1 MSIAVAMGTGWQSG
15 YHTAMRILI
24 LALLFCLSLLARADG
39 LPDLGDAS
47 ETVLSPQQERQIGEQ
62 SMLQI
67 RADKDYLGDSE
78 INDYLNQLGYRLVSN
93 SNDPGQAFEFF
104 ALDDNAINAFALP
117 GGFIGVNSGLIIL
130 AQSESELAAVMAHEI
145 AHVTQHHLARM
156 VASQK
161 IDSLTSM
168 AAIAVAILA
177 ARTNPQASQA
187 AIVGAGASSMQ
198 RQLNY
203 TRQHEQEADR
213 IGLETLEKSGFDVRA
228 MPAFFQLMQR
238 STRLLDNN
246 TPSWL
251 LTHPVTTER
260 IADIEN
266 RIQNLPYKQVPSS
279 LDFQLVRAKLMV
291 TAKTPHVAIEYFQDA
306 LGPDKFG
313 NPVMQRYGLTEALFQ
328 TGKIQEASQ
337 QLAILR
343 RQSGPN
349 DMIDTLSGQI
359 YRAEGMPDTRLADFY
374 RKAIQAFPQHRALTY
389 DYADLLI
396 DEKRYDEALKQL
408 DDRISTYPNDARL
421 YELEARTYAAL
432 GKPQEEHHA
441 QAYAYYLHGDLQGA
455 IQQLELAK
463 QSGSDYYQLSIIDSE
478 LRQFRQMMPAVRK
491 R

>member
-1 MSIAVAMGTGWQSG
+1 MSIAVVMGTGWQSG

-24 LALLFCLSLLARADG
+24 LALLCCLPSLAGADG

-47 ETVLSPQQERQIGEQ
+47 EIALSPQQERQIGEQ

-78 INDYLNQLGYRLVSN
+78 INDYLNRLGYRLVSN
-93 SNDPGQAFEFF
+93 SNDPGQTFEFF
-104 ALDDNAINAFALP
+104 AINDNTINAFALP
-117 GGFIGVNSGLIIL
+117 GGFIGVNTGLIIL

-156 VASQK
+156 VAKQK

-168 AAIAVAILA
+168 AALAVAILA

-203 TRQHEQEADR
+203 TRQHEKEADR
-213 IGLETLEKSGFDVRA
+213 IGLETLEKSGFNVRA
-228 MPAFFQLMQR
+228 MPAFFQLMQN

-266 RIQNLPYKQVPSS
+266 RIQDLPYKQVPDS

-291 TAKTPHVAIEYFQDA
+291 SAKTPRVAIRYFQDA
-306 LGPDKFG
+306 LGPNKFG

-328 TGKIQEASQ
+328 AGDVQQASQ

-343 RQSGPN
+343 QQSGPN

-359 YRAEGMPDTRLADFY
+359 YRAEGMSGAKLVAFY
-374 RKAIQAFPQHRALTY
+374 KNATQAFPQHRALAY

-441 QAYAYYLHGDLQGA
+441 QAYAYYLHGDLHGA
-455 IQQLELAK
+455 IQQLQLAK

-478 LRQFRQMMPAVRK
+478 LKQFRTMLPAKARQ
-491 R
+491 

>member
-1 MSIAVAMGTGWQSG
+1 MGTEWQSG
-15 YHTAMRILI
+15 YHIAMRIFI
-24 LALLFCLSLLARADG
+24 LALLCCLSRLAGADG
-39 LPDLGDAS
+39 LPDLGDSS
-47 ETVLSPQQERQIGEQ
+47 ETALSPQQERQIGEQ

-67 RADKDYLGDSE
+67 RAGKHYLGDSE
-78 INDYLNQLGYRLVSN
+78 VNDYLNRLGYRLVSN
-93 SNDPGQAFEFF
+93 SNDPGQPFEFF
-104 ALDDNAINAFALP
+104 AVNDNTINAFAMP
-117 GGFIGVNSGLIIL
+117 GGFIGVNTGLIIL

-161 IDSLTSM
+161 LNSLTSM
-168 AAIAVAILA
+168 AALAIAILA

-187 AIVGAGASSMQ
+187 AIMGAGASSMQ

-203 TRQHEQEADR
+203 TRQHEREADR

-228 MPAFFQLMQR
+228 MPAFFELMQR
-238 STRLLDNN
+238 RTRLLDSGS

-251 LTHPVTTER
+251 LTHPVTTDR

-266 RIQNLPYKQVPSS
+266 RIQNLPYRQVPDS

-291 TAKTPHVAIEYFQDA
+291 SAKTPRVAIQYFRNA
-306 LGPDKFG
+306 LGPNRFG
-313 NPVMQRYGLTEALFQ
+313 NPVMQYYGLTEALFQ
-328 TGKIQEASQ
+328 AGKIEEASK
-337 QLAILR
+337 QLAVLR
-343 RQSGPN
+343 RKSGPN

-359 YRAEGMPDTRLADFY
+359 YRAEGMPGPRLVAFY
-374 RKAIQAFPQHRALTY
+374 KKATQTFPQHRALAY

-396 DEKRYDEALKQL
+396 AEKRYDEALKQL
-408 DDRISTYPNDARL
+408 DDRIGSYPNDARL

-441 QAYAYYLHGDLQGA
+441 QAYAYYLHGNLYGA

-463 QSGSDYYQLSIIDSE
+463 QSGSDYYQNSIIDSE
-478 LRQFRQMMPAVRK
+478 LRQFRKMMPAKQR